1 MSAAA
6 VIEVSAPFPDVG
18 RAKAVAEALNRWFRW
33 IVEGSVPPVPPVF
46 DALGATSAEWNWE
59 LEEDVD
65 WTLGPHA
72 RASGV
77 EVRIALH
84 TVDTHL
90 RLSGLLRSLGATSV
104 KFAYESGDDPAI

>member
-1 MSAAA
+1 MSSAA
-6 VIEVSAPFPDVG
+6 VIEISAPFSDAPK
-18 RAKAVAEALNRWFRW
+18 AKAVADALNRWFRW

-46 DALGATSAEWNWE
+46 DEFGETSSDWNWA

-72 RASGV
+72 RASGTD
-77 EVRIALH
+77 VRIAIH

-90 RLSGLLRSLGATSV
+90 RLSGLLRSLGAARVSFV
-104 KFAYESGDDPAI
+104 YES